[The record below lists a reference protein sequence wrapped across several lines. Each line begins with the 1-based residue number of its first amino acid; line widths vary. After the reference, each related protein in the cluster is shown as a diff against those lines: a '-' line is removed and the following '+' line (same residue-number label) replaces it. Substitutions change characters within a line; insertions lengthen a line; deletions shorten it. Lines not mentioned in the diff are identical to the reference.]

1 MLYFLPEPPE
11 YAPPPR
17 AVRVPAKL
25 SVRVFPEVIA
35 MSHPYELAPTRP
47 LSFERERGIT
57 EVRFQGGLAHVE
69 VRLPGRDVEAERL
82 VLLQAVA
89 EAGLPVL
96 LIKLHPGSVSFALP
110 DAAIAERAE
119 RLLLGRGYIY
129 AMERDLAL
137 ISICAGAMR
146 DLSGVMAGLYD
157 TMDKAGIRV
166 AQTGDSH
173 DALFALISGT
183 NAEHSARLLRQTFGL
198 PEGGTSC

>member
-1 MLYFLPEPPE
+1 
-11 YAPPPR
+11 
-17 AVRVPAKL
+17 
-25 SVRVFPEVIA
+25 

-57 EVRFQGGLAHVE
+57 EVRVQEGLAHVE
-69 VRLPGRDVEAERL
+69 VRLPGRDIEAERL

-119 RLLLGRGYIY
+119 KLLMDRGYAF
-129 AMERDLAL
+129 AMERELAL

-157 TMDKAGIRV
+157 TMDRAGIRV

-173 DALFALISGT
+173 DALFALIAGT
-183 NAEHSARLLRQTFGL
+183 HPQESARLLRGTFGL
-198 PEGGTSC
+198 SGESTS

>member
-1 MLYFLPEPPE
+1 
-11 YAPPPR
+11 
-17 AVRVPAKL
+17 
-25 SVRVFPEVIA
+25 
-35 MSHPYELAPTRP
+35 MSHPYELAPSRP

-57 EVRFQGGLAHVE
+57 EVRVQPGLAHVE
-69 VRLPGRDVEAERL
+69 VRLPARDSEAERL

-110 DAAIAERAE
+110 DATIAERAE
-119 RLLLGRGYIY
+119 RLLVERGYAY
-129 AMERDLAL
+129 AMEKDLAL

-146 DLSGVMAGLYD
+146 DLSGVMADLYD

-173 DALFALISGT
+173 DALFALVAGNS
-183 NAEHSARLLRQTFGL
+183 AEKGATLLRQAFGVQ
-198 PEGGTSC
+198 EGTSAC

>member
-1 MLYFLPEPPE
+1 
-11 YAPPPR
+11 
-17 AVRVPAKL
+17 
-25 SVRVFPEVIA
+25 
-35 MSHPYELAPTRP
+35 MSHPYELPPTRP

-57 EVRFQGGLAHVE
+57 EVRLQPGLAHVE
-69 VRLPGRDVEAERL
+69 VRLPGADIEAERL
-82 VLLQAVA
+82 TLLQAVA

-96 LIKLHPGSVSFALP
+96 LIKLHPDSVSFALP
-110 DAAIAERAE
+110 DEAIAARAE
-119 RLLLGRGYIY
+119 KLLLDRGYTY

-137 ISICAGAMR
+137 IAICAGAMR

-183 NAEHSARLLRQTFGL
+183 NPEQSASLLRQTFGL
-198 PEGGTSC
+198 TEGGAAC

>member
-1 MLYFLPEPPE
+1 
-11 YAPPPR
+11 
-17 AVRVPAKL
+17 
-25 SVRVFPEVIA
+25 

-57 EVRFQGGLAHVE
+57 EVRVQGGLSHVE
-69 VRLPGRDVEAERL
+69 VRLPGFDEEAERL

-110 DAAIAERAE
+110 DAAIAERGE
-119 RLLLGRGYIY
+119 KLLMERGYTY
-129 AMERDLAL
+129 AMERELAL

-157 TMDKAGIRV
+157 TMDKADIRV

-173 DALFALISGT
+173 DALFALISGA
-183 NAEHSARLLRQTFGL
+183 NAEHGATLLRQTFGVT
-198 PEGGTSC
+198 EGVATC

>member
-1 MLYFLPEPPE
+1 
-11 YAPPPR
+11 
-17 AVRVPAKL
+17 
-25 SVRVFPEVIA
+25 

-57 EVRFQGGLAHVE
+57 EVRIQEGLAHVE
-69 VRLPGRDVEAERL
+69 VRLPGRDIEAERL
-82 VLLQAVA
+82 TLLQAVA

-96 LIKLHPGSVSFALP
+96 LIKLHPDSVSFALP
-110 DAAIAERAE
+110 DATLAGRAE
-119 RLLLGRGYIY
+119 KLLVNRGYTY
-129 AMERDLAL
+129 ALEGDLAL

-183 NAEHSARLLRQTFGL
+183 NAGHSATLLRQTFGL
-198 PEGGTSC
+198 SEGDGTC

>member
-1 MLYFLPEPPE
+1 
-11 YAPPPR
+11 
-17 AVRVPAKL
+17 
-25 SVRVFPEVIA
+25 

-57 EVRFQGGLAHVE
+57 EVRVQEGLAHVE
-69 VRLPGRDVEAERL
+69 VRLPGMDIEAERL

-110 DAAIAERAE
+110 DTVIAQRAE
-119 RLLLGRGYIY
+119 KLLQDRGYTY
-129 AMERDLAL
+129 AMEPDLAL

-173 DALFALISGT
+173 DALFALIAGT
-183 NAEHSARLLRQTFGL
+183 NAEHSATLLRQTFGISEGIL
-198 PEGGTSC
+198 PC

>member
-1 MLYFLPEPPE
+1 
-11 YAPPPR
+11 
-17 AVRVPAKL
+17 
-25 SVRVFPEVIA
+25 

-57 EVRFQGGLAHVE
+57 EVRVQPGLAHVE
-69 VRLPGRDVEAERL
+69 ARLPGYDIEAERL
-82 VLLQAVA
+82 VLLQAIA

-96 LIKLHPGSVSFALP
+96 LIKLHPTSLSFALP
-110 DAAIAERAE
+110 DETIADRAE
-119 RLLLGRGYIY
+119 RLLKDRGYTYTI
-129 AMERDLAL
+129 ERDLSL

-173 DALFALISGT
+173 DALFALIPGA
-183 NAEHSARLLRQTFGL
+183 NADQCVVLLRETFGIS
-198 PEGGTSC
+198 EGTAVC